1 MCNIVSFCGVSIFDL
16 ASRHLVVSAELA
28 RARAAVL
35 EYLCNPSLETDDDAV
50 EFNIVDNFVLGAN
63 GNERQGSFESREQD
77 SGGSGSKDVQT
88 SFSAA
93 SFQLHLVDDLRKE
106 AGITQH
112 LPADYTSVMDM
123 YGR

>member
-1 MCNIVSFCGVSIFDL
+1 MSIFDL
-16 ASRHLVVSAELA
+16 ANRHLVVSAELA

-35 EYLCNPSLETDDDAV
+35 EYLCTPSLETDDDAV
-50 EFNIVDNFVLGAN
+50 EFNIIGSFVLGAN
-63 GNERQGSFESREQD
+63 GNERQDSFESREQD
-77 SGGSGSKDVQT
+77 TGGSGAKDVQT

-93 SFQLHLVDDLRKE
+93 SFQLHFVDDLRKE
-106 AGITQH
+106 AAITQQ

>member
-16 ASRHLVVSAELA
+16 ANRHLVVSAELA

-35 EYLCNPSLETDDDAV
+35 EYLCTPSLETDDDAV
-50 EFNIVDNFVLGAN
+50 EFNIAGNFVLGAMD
-63 GNERQGSFESREQD
+63 NERHGSFESREQD
-77 SGGSGSKDVQT
+77 RGGSGAKDVQT

-93 SFQLHLVDDLRKE
+93 SLQLHFVDDLRKE
-106 AGITQH
+106 ADITQH